1 MVNILFVIVLLN
13 LGPVLCDTSATLAP
27 LLSHD
32 EVHGFPFEMIMTRL
46 QQLEHHI
53 IEKDL
58 QSDARI
64 TSLVSAVDNLV
75 VSVDRL
81 NWVAQ
86 QSART
91 INELGFNGK
100 VIAQNLTALQRDVR
114 DLLARQ
120 QTLITRQE
128 LSQLALQGR
137 CNATFDG
144 PRGKYTSCKTLPF
157 RSSGVYQIHP
167 EKSFKEPMTVLC
179 DQEYDS
185 GGWVVIQ
192 HRFDGSTNFYR
203 DWKEYKNGFGDLE
216 GEFWLGLDRIHQL
229 TSSKPHE
236 LVILLEDFEGN
247 KTFAKYDLFEIG
259 GESQQY
265 TLDKISGYTGT
276 AADGLTTQV
285 GMKFTTL
292 DADNDTWGKNC
303 AVEFTGAWWY
313 TACHSSNLN
322 GQYLRGETKL
332 YAKGMTWS
340 PFRGQ
345 YYSLKTSKMMI
356 RPTDQ

>member
-1 MVNILFVIVLLN
+1 MLKILSVIVLLK
-13 LGPVLCDTSATLAP
+13 LGTVLCDTSATLAP
-27 LLSHD
+27 LLNHD

-46 QQLEHHI
+46 QQLEYHI

-58 QSDARI
+58 QADARV
-64 TSLVSAVDNLV
+64 TSLISAVDNLV

-81 NWVAQ
+81 NWLAQ
-86 QSART
+86 QSGRT
-91 INELGFNGK
+91 INELGYNGK
-100 VIAQNLTALQRDVR
+100 VIGQNLTALQRDVR

-144 PRGKYTSCKTLPF
+144 LSGRKYASCKTLPF
-157 RSSGVYQIHP
+157 RKSGVYQIHP

-192 HRFDGSTNFYR
+192 HRFDGSTNFLR

-236 LVILLEDFEGN
+236 LVVLLEDFDGN
-247 KTFAKYDLFEIG
+247 STYAKYGLFEIG
-259 GESQQY
+259 GESQKY
-265 TLDKISGYTGT
+265 TLSKLSGYTGT
-276 AADGLTTQV
+276 AGDSLTEKL

-292 DADNDTWGKNC
+292 DADNDTWDKNC
-303 AVEFTGAWWY
+303 AVEYTGAWWY
-313 TACHSSNLN
+313 TACHGSNLN
-322 GQYLRGETKL
+322 GLYLRGETKIF
-332 YAKGMTWS
+332 AKGMVWKA
-340 PFRGQ
+340 FRG
-345 YYSLKTSKMMI
+345 YHHSLKSSKMMI
-356 RPTDQ
+356 RPTS